1 MRRILIAVSV
11 ALVSAAVLAGVA
23 LAARPNQSWHF
34 VAPLSGA
41 AERPLPIDTL
51 ARGVAIF
58 HLSEDGESLS
68 YTLIASNIENI
79 TQAHIHCCAGAEGTA
94 GVSVWLYP
102 EDGPPAE
109 LIPGRH
115 DGVLATGTITAEDV
129 VGGPPAG
136 ATDPLAA
143 LVEFIQAGQAYV
155 NVHTSQNGPGE
166 IRGQLD

>member
-1 MRRILIAVSV
+1 MRRFLIGLTASV
-11 ALVSAAVLAGVA
+11 ALIA
-23 LAARPNQSWHF
+23 LAAGAALASRPAQSWTF

-41 AERPLPIDTL
+41 AERPSPIDTQ

-58 HLSEDGESLS
+58 HLSADGQSIS
-68 YTLIASNIENI
+68 YKLIASNIENV
-79 TQAHIHCCAGAEGTA
+79 TMAHIHCCAGSEGTA

-102 EDGPPAE
+102 DAPPPS

-115 DGVLATGTITAEDV
+115 DGVLATGTITAADV
-129 VGGPPAG
+129 VGGPPA
-136 ATDPLAA
+136 AASDRIAA

-155 NVHTSQNGPGE
+155 NVHTTQNGPGE